1 MSNWP
6 PWASFNPASV
16 AWATPTLLIP
26 AATLYFAWRYVSPI
40 SPERQK
46 CIRPIDERV
55 VIIGASSG
63 LGRVVAKRYAARGAN
78 ICIVARRAEQLS
90 ELAKECGEKCFW
102 VAADFSDAGD
112 MVRVRGELLTKWGGL
127 DTLYVCAGVS
137 AVQPVM
143 SLAGVK
149 PGETDD
155 ADEAGIRH
163 ATDITARATQGNVY
177 GPLVAALTFIP
188 MLLRTSVSPSIL
200 LISSVAAVIPAPT
213 RALYGATKASSLLL
227 FQSLA
232 IEHPKIAFTFVLPAT
247 IQGNFRA
254 SAVDA
259 DETTR
264 EAGPNQR
271 GLQLDYVADRCVGAV
286 DQQVRGS
293 VVIPKFPYAIAHH
306 LYYIWPSLIEKQA
319 RKKYNFE

>member
-1 MSNWP
+1 MLNWP
-6 PWASFNPASV
+6 SWVPSNPAPLT
-16 AWATPTLLIP
+16 WTTLLVP
-26 AATLYFAWRYVSPI
+26 AATLYFAWRYVRPI
-40 SPERQK
+40 SPSRQK
-46 CIRPIDERV
+46 GVRPTDERV
-55 VIIGASSG
+55 VIVGASSG

-78 ICIVARRAEQLS
+78 VCVVARRAEQLAA
-90 ELAKECGEKCFW
+90 LAGECGEKCFW
-102 VAADFSDAGD
+102 VAADFSDVGD
-112 MVRVRGELLTKWGGL
+112 MVRVREELIAKWGGL

-143 SLAGVK
+143 SLAGVG
-149 PGETDD
+149 PGEIDD
-155 ADEAGIRH
+155 AGDAGIRH
-163 ATDITARATQGNVY
+163 AVDIAARATQGNVY

-200 LISSVAAVIPAPT
+200 LISSIAALVPAPT
-213 RALYGATKASSLLL
+213 RALYAATKASSLLL

-259 DETTR
+259 DATAR

-271 GLQLDYVADRCVGAV
+271 GLKLDYVADRCVDAV
-286 DQQVRGS
+286 DQQVRGN

-306 LYYIWPSLIEKQA
+306 LYYIWPSFIEKQA
-319 RKKYNFE
+319 RKKYNFES